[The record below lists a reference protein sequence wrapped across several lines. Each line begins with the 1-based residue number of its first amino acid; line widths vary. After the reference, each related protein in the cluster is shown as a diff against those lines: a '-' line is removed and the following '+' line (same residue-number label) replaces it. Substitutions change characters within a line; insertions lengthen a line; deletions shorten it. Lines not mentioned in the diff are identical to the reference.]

1 MSEPNVISNLNGQEW
16 AAWVQAVG
24 SILAIIGAASI
35 AIWQSNK
42 QQKNSLELLSTEHRL
57 ARLEVAKA
65 LLSLSINSL
74 RLLKNYAK
82 QLPDRSAVH
91 NIGHGVTH
99 LDTNELK
106 VVEGAIQ
113 AIPLYSLPHQLVS
126 LTMMLGSTIRQFRE
140 HVELVIKVHQEMDAE
155 QFNAFFTN
163 MLEMQSSLKKTC
175 DDIQTEV
182 SKLQDKA

>member
-1 MSEPNVISNLNGQEW
+1 MSEPNLISNLTSPEW
-16 AAWVQAVG
+16 AAWVQAIG
-24 SILAIIGAASI
+24 SILAIIGATGV

-42 QQKNSLELLSTEHRL
+42 QHKNSLELLSIEHRL
-57 ARLEVAKA
+57 ARLEVAQA
-65 LLSLSINSL
+65 LLSLSKSSL

-82 QLPDRSAVH
+82 QLPDRSAIH

-99 LDTNELK
+99 LDTDELK
-106 VVEGAIQ
+106 VVEGAVQ
-113 AIPLYSLPHQLVS
+113 TIPLHSLPHQLVS

-140 HVELVIKVHQEMDAE
+140 HVELVIKVHRQMDAD

-163 MLEMQSSLKKTC
+163 MSEMQNSLKKTC

-182 SKLQDKA
+182 SKLQEMA